1 MPKAAPRCLR
11 QPGKS
16 GTGGMCRQFQ
26 PGPPP
31 TDLVVED
38 ITVGDGA
45 MDQVRNPI
53 GFSRTPVVDY
63 RRPPGLG
70 EHTEAVRAALN
81 SQHRRD

>member
-1 MPKAAPRCLR
+1 MPAGTVGDVASGFALAERLGLRPR
-11 QPGKS
+11 
-16 GTGGMCRQFQ
+16 
-26 PGPPP
+26 
-31 TDLVVED
+31 V
-38 ITVGDGA
+38 TVGDGA

-81 SQHRRD
+81 SPQRRD